1 MSKKKKRS
9 NGSLTALIVILLA
22 IILVML
28 GIILG
33 MVMNN
38 RNNEPEAEIE
48 NSTESSEELLIT
60 ESGEVGLAYETAD
73 DAEIDFKV
81 LQSENPDVFAW
92 LYIPGTEIDYPV
104 LQSEESDTFYESHD
118 QYQNE
123 SEGGAIYTELANMK
137 SMCDFNTVLNGKGG
151 ENGLFSEL
159 YRFADPEFF
168 ESHGQ
173 VYLYLEDNL
182 LTYEVFAAFER
193 DNTSLIR
200 TYDFSYISG
209 CQKFLD
215 DLYGSREMG
224 KIIREGWEDV
234 TPYHFLITLT
244 TTSPANPDKQYVVI
258 AALVGDAAGTIDR
271 VVVE

>member
-1 MSKKKKRS
+1 MSKSKKKS
-9 NGSLTALIVILLA
+9 NQSLTLLIVFLLALILI
-22 IILVML
+22 MF
-28 GIILG
+28 GIIVG
-33 MVMNN
+33 MMMN
-38 RNNEPEAEIE
+38 RDEQKQIDSESVTEVSESEA
-48 NSTESSEELLIT
+48 SEEIN
-60 ESGEVGLAYETAD
+60 EVGLAYETAE

-104 LQSEESDTFYESHD
+104 LQSEESDKFYESHD

-123 SEGGAIYTELANMK
+123 SDGGAIYTELANMK

-151 ENGLFSEL
+151 EDGLFSDL
-159 YRFADPEFF
+159 YRYADPEFF
-168 ESHGQ
+168 ESHGP
-173 VYLYLEDNL
+173 VYLYLDGNL

-200 TYDFSYISG
+200 TYDFTYISG
-209 CQKFLD
+209 CQTFLD

-258 AALVGDAAGTIDR
+258 AALVGDAAGKIDR